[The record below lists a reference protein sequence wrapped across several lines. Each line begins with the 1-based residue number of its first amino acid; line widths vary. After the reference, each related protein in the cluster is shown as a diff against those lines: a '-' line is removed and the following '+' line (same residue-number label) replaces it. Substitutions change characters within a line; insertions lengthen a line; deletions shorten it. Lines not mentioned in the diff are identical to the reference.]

1 MISYSPMNVLSFKN
15 LLDNK
20 DNELIIRNINE
31 NIIIKYNKKKLNKSN
46 IKSLGLFRSIITNE
60 QGKILSFAPPKSL
73 YVDEFI
79 NENKVEDCYFE
90 EFIEGTMINAF
101 WDNSIEDWNIATK
114 SNIGAR
120 CKYGVNSNNKTFRYM
135 FLDAMNHCGL
145 EFNQLNKNYI
155 YSFVV
160 QHPENR
166 IVIPIIQPQLYLI
179 ALYEV
184 NNYNLVHKIENIILD
199 NVKIPKRYKYIDI
212 KDKFG
217 ESWQLIRNY
226 FNNDDLDYKTHGIIV
241 YNKIGNRLK
250 IRSKNYEKVKMLKGN
265 TPKLQFHYYYL
276 RQNGLV
282 KDFLTYYPEYK
293 EEFRVLRNTLHN
305 FTEQLYQY
313 YISCYIKKQKKVK
326 EFPYNYKI
334 HMFNLHK
341 IYIEKLMQE
350 KKFVSKQVVI
360 DYINGLHAA
369 KLMYS
374 INHIYNKFKLEE
386 KTADVLQEI

>member
-1 MISYSPMNVLSFKN
+1 MTSYSPMNVVSFQT

-20 DNELIIRNINE
+20 DNNLIIRNINE
-31 NIIIKYNKKKLNKSN
+31 KIIIKYNKNNLNKSN
-46 IKSLGLFRSIITNE
+46 IKTLGLFRSIITDALGNV
-60 QGKILSFAPPKSL
+60 ISFAPPKSI
-73 YVDEFI
+73 YFDDFV
-79 NENKVEDCYFE
+79 NENNVEECSFE

-101 WDNSIEDWNIATK
+101 WDTSIEDWNIATK
-114 SNIGAR
+114 SNIGAK
-120 CKYGVNSNNKTFRYM
+120 CKYSVDSNKTFRYM
-135 FLDAMNHCGL
+135 FLDSMNHCGL
-145 EFNQLNKNYI
+145 EFNQLNKDYI

-166 IVIPIIQPQLYLI
+166 IVIPIIQPQLYLVAI
-179 ALYEV
+179 YQV
-184 NNYNLVHKIENIILD
+184 NNSNIVNKIENIKLS
-199 NVKIPKRYKYIDI
+199 NVKTPRKYQYNDI

-217 ESWQLIRNY
+217 DSWQFIRNY
-226 FNNDDLDYKTHGIIV
+226 FNSDDLDYKTHGIIV
-241 YNKIGNRLK
+241 YNKTGDRLK

-282 KDFLTYYPEYK
+282 KEFLTYYPEYK
-293 EEFRVLRNTLHN
+293 EEFRMLRNTLHN
-305 FTEQLYQY
+305 FTDQLYQY

-326 EFPYNYKI
+326 EFPYNFKI

-341 IYIEKLMQE
+341 IYIEELMQQ

-360 DYINGLHAA
+360 DYINTLHPA

-374 INHIYNKFKLEE
+374 VNYVYNKHKLED
-386 KTADVLQEI
+386 KLVNALQKV

>member
-1 MISYSPMNVLSFKN
+1 MTVVSFQT

-20 DNELIIRNINE
+20 DNNLIIRNINE
-31 NIIIKYNKKKLNKSN
+31 KIIIKYNKNNLNKSN
-46 IKSLGLFRSIITNE
+46 IKTLGLFRSIITDVLGNV
-60 QGKILSFAPPKSL
+60 ISFAPPKSI
-73 YVDEFI
+73 YFDDFV
-79 NENKVEDCYFE
+79 NENNVEECSFE

-101 WDNSIEDWNIATK
+101 WDTSIEDWNIATK
-114 SNIGAR
+114 SNIGAK
-120 CKYGVNSNNKTFRYM
+120 CKYSVDSNKTFRYM
-135 FLDAMNHCGL
+135 FLDSMNHCGL
-145 EFNQLNKNYI
+145 EFNQLNKDYI

-166 IVIPIIQPQLYLI
+166 IVIPIIQPQLYLVAI
-179 ALYEV
+179 YQV
-184 NNYNLVHKIENIILD
+184 NNSNIVNKIENIKLS
-199 NVKIPKRYKYIDI
+199 NVKTPRRYPYNDI

-217 ESWQLIRNY
+217 DSWQFIRNY
-226 FNNDDLDYKTHGIIV
+226 FNSDDLDYKTHGIIV
-241 YNKIGNRLK
+241 YNKTGDRLK

-282 KDFLTYYPEYK
+282 KEFLTYYPEYK
-293 EEFRVLRNTLHN
+293 EEFRMLRNTLHN
-305 FTEQLYQY
+305 FTDQLYQY

-326 EFPYNYKI
+326 EFPYNFKI

-341 IYIEKLMQE
+341 IYIEELMQQ

-360 DYINGLHAA
+360 DYINTLHPA

-374 INHIYNKFKLEE
+374 VNYVYNKHKLED
-386 KTADVLQEI
+386 KLVNALQKV